1 MRRPGA
7 SCGGGLS
14 CAATCSRDRW
24 LFTTELGL
32 QAWSHQNRQ
41 RSCRAGKFRAAAPF
55 LFLKNDLSRFILT
68 RKKLLPPKHGRR
80 SCDGFYPLKFNSALD
95 SPFRCGHRLTFGTLV
110 SERNHKLYF
119 GLTLYKISSSVSERL
134 FLKHLS

>member
-32 QAWSHQNRQ
+32 QAWSHQNKKGDCGGEILPRHSPLFICAKNGMGRFSFQHTKTPPTQTRQ
-41 RSCRAGKFRAAAPF
+41 EELRRI
-55 LFLKNDLSRFILT
+55 LS
-68 RKKLLPPKHGRR
+68 
-80 SCDGFYPLKFNSALD
+80 
-95 SPFRCGHRLTFGTLV
+95 V
-110 SERNHKLYF
+110 
-119 GLTLYKISSSVSERL
+119 KI
-134 FLKHLS
+134 